1 MRGTNSSAYL
11 ARNKTL
17 SSPSGRRVPMAQGRL
32 EDAQWEVDEIRI
44 LAPDI
49 DFEWVK
55 RAYPIQDF
63 RYKEPFRNVLTQDDV
78 L

>member
-1 MRGTNSSAYL
+1 
-11 ARNKTL
+11 
-17 SSPSGRRVPMAQGRL
+17 MAQGRM

-55 RAYPIQDF
+55 RDYQIQDY
-63 RYKEPFRNVLTQDDV
+63 RYKETFRNVLTQDDV

>member
-1 MRGTNSSAYL
+1 
-11 ARNKTL
+11 
-17 SSPSGRRVPMAQGRL
+17 MAQGRL